1 MKRVFAVLFWMLL
14 ATLVCSAQSQN
25 TFYFPHIANG
35 IIGDSIWKT
44 TIYLAN
50 TGTFTTTGTVT
61 FKKDAEGG
69 NTGLPGNPFT
79 DVAILDENNA
89 PAATNGVISFSIP
102 AGQLKKYYS
111 TGLGIL
117 TGGNAVVTTTAGSVN
132 GTAIFSRISVVGG
145 FLLGEAGT
153 PASPAVN
160 NQSVF
165 VDTDGFLVGVAYAN
179 PGTTAAQVSLSLIS
193 NSGATLG
200 TANQTL
206 GPGNHTAAF
215 TAQLFPSVRGPVLGT
230 LQIRSNIPLAAT
242 ALRFDLFTPAFTSI
256 PPVTLGSLINSGIEW
271 LEKRDALHPFTSVAR
286 LLGAFRIA

>member
-14 ATLVCSAQSQN
+14 ATLVCSAQS

-35 IIGDSIWKT
+35 ILGDSIWKT

-50 TGTFTTTGTVT
+50 TGTISTTGTVT

-69 NTGLPGNPFT
+69 NTNLPGNPFT
-79 DVAILDENNA
+79 DVPILDENNA
-89 PAATNGVISFSIP
+89 PAANNGVITFAIP
-102 AGQLKKYYS
+102 AGQMKKYYT
-111 TGLGIL
+111 TGLGLL
-117 TGGNAVVTTTAGSVN
+117 TGGNAIVATTAGSVN
-132 GTAIFSRISVVGG
+132 GTAIFSRTSVVGG

-153 PASPAVN
+153 PGSPAVT

-179 PGTTAAQVSLSLIS
+179 PGTTAAQVNLTLLNNI
-193 NSGATLG
+193 GATLA
-200 TANQTL
+200 TASQTL

-215 TAQLFPSVRGPVLGT
+215 TAQMFLNVRGPVLGT
-230 LQIRSNIPLAAT
+230 LQIKSNVPLAAT
-242 ALRFDLFTPAFTSI
+242 ALRFDLFTPAFTSV
-256 PPVTLGSLINSGIEW
+256 PPVTVASLINSGIEW
-271 LEKRDALHPFTSVAR
+271 LEKRDVLHPFTSVAR